1 MTWTPDAAKSRA
13 AAMALALTH
22 EDVVPYAIGDDDEEE
37 EAAGSL
43 PALETGSD
51 ALHQL
56 SQLEHVPALW
66 EEVTRLLQMA
76 PPHPRLTR
84 APPSQAQSAPPPQSV
99 VSPGQVISRQMA
111 YRVMRDA
118 VSLQLARRG
127 FDGLRGTALWLV
139 AELAADFTRAIGHH

>member
-1 MTWTPDAAKSRA
+1 MEKSGARM
-13 AAMALALTH
+13 AMEI

-84 APPSQAQSAPPPQSV
+84 APPRRNPVAHAASKVGRRRRSAPFGS
-99 VSPGQVISRQMA
+99 SRPFMRE
-111 YRVMRDA
+111 RV
-118 VSLQLARRG
+118 
-127 FDGLRGTALWLV
+127 
-139 AELAADFTRAIGHH
+139 